1 MHQEKFEKIL
11 RSRLEDLNRRLRLVD
26 ADLGRRK
33 DSDDEDRAV
42 ELENNEV
49 LEGFGRAGEQEM
61 RAINAALERLGK
73 GTFGLCVK
81 CGEPISEAR
90 LAAVPFAA
98 TCQSCLRDEA

>member
-1 MHQEKFEKIL
+1 MHKEKFQVIL
-11 RSRLEDLNRRLRLVD
+11 RGRLEDLNRRLRLLD

-61 RAINAALERLGK
+61 RAINAALERLQN

-90 LAAVPFAA
+90 LVAVPFAA